1 MRHPLPTKFQGQV
14 PMSAGIRLAL
24 AVLAGLLGATPAEA
38 APEPAK
44 VGGPESCAECHLDE
58 IQAWKQTAHFRT
70 FNDLHRRPEATA
82 ILEKLGLAKMK
93 GERRCMDCHYL
104 NRPEEGALQSTN
116 GISCESCHGAGRDW
130 AKTHG
135 DYGEG
140 FTKATESAEHRNR
153 RRAEAILAG
162 MITPANLHALGATCY
177 LCHVI
182 ADEQL
187 VNTGGHPPSSEGFN
201 LLTWSQG
208 EVRHTMLRTDYQAN
222 PEATPAHRRRLYV
235 VGLILEVEYGFRAV
249 AQATARAPF
258 GLTLARRTDAAR
270 KQLEKIQALAPTP
283 ELAAIL
289 PVAQATGLR
298 LNNAAALN
306 AAAEQLAALG
316 RKFADQVSGE
326 QLAGIDSLVPD
337 ASHYRGKPPLL
348 GGAQ

>member
-1 MRHPLPTKFQGQV
+1 MRPPPSTQLHGLFTVRVGIPVFAALLGVGASAAPLP
-14 PMSAGIRLAL
+14 
-24 AVLAGLLGATPAEA
+24 E
-38 APEPAK
+38 K

-58 IQAWKQTAHFRT
+58 IAAWRKSAHFKT
-70 FNDLHRRPEATA
+70 FNELHRTPEAAA
-82 ILEKLGLAKMK
+82 ILQKLGLSKMK
-93 GERRCMDCHYL
+93 GETRCMDCHYL

-116 GISCESCHGAGRDW
+116 GISCESCHGPGRDW
-130 AKTHG
+130 VKTHG

-162 MITPANLHALGATCY
+162 MIAGDNLHALGSACY
-177 LCHVI
+177 QCHVVT
-182 ADEQL
+182 DEKL

-208 EVRHTMLRTDYQAN
+208 EVRHTMLRTDYKAN
-222 PEATPAHRRRLYV
+222 PEATPAHRRRLFV
-235 VGLILEVEYGFRAV
+235 IGLILEVEYGFRAV
-249 AQATARAPF
+249 AQATERAPF

-283 ELAAIL
+283 ELAALL

-306 AAAEQLAALG
+306 AAAEQMAALG
-316 RKFADQVSGE
+316 RQFAEKVTGE
-326 QLAGIDSLVPD
+326 QLAAIDRLVPD
-337 ASHYRGKPPLL
+337 ASQYRGKVHHL
-348 GGAQ
+348 GGTQ